1 MSSDD
6 NAEEI
11 LTNYKRM
18 VSECQQIASK
28 IGEASYVKFA
38 YISLYELLKLLTQCY
53 ILCLYN
59 NTCSDLLHISVQ
71 LLSIY

>member
-28 IGEASYVKFA
+28 IGEVSYVKLA
-38 YISLYELLKLLTQCY
+38 YI
-53 ILCLYN
+53 
-59 NTCSDLLHISVQ
+59 
-71 LLSIY
+71 